1 MKGTIDSANEKQEQL
16 IKKKEDKW
24 MKKKQEC
31 EDRLELVAAA
41 MKDFNLTIKWNQ
53 NQLVVI

>member
-1 MKGTIDSANEKQEQL
+1 
-16 IKKKEDKW
+16 

-53 NQLVVI
+53 N